1 MIPGL
6 QAPFMPGIAPTWKC
20 YWLLRRIDTMLTLA
34 SSHPETVVFGQ
45 CEVRSKM
52 RQRLSRGTVPSD
64 IGGRPRNSGVHP
76 DLRAYGRTSPQL
88 PVNWGLGSGGGGDQ
102 AKRCRARVRKFAART
117 EAST

>member
-1 MIPGL
+1 
-6 QAPFMPGIAPTWKC
+6 
-20 YWLLRRIDTMLTLA
+20 MLTLA
-34 SSHPETVVFGQ
+34 SSHPETGYMAH
-45 CEVRSKM
+45 CGACSEVR
-52 RQRLSRGTVPSD
+52 QDLSGSGVSSD